1 MGKTVHISKV
11 LSELIKHTKRYHEL
25 KNKKQLTEEE
35 KNRTNIFKKQN
46 SWKIWTR
53 NRMVDVSF
61 EHTVRVFR
69 RKTFLKTMPTK
80 KQVEEALWMCIKRTH
95 SYKIYELFESN
106 YGKMNED
113 TFIQQEEID
122 LFFETCL
129 KIRDEINKINNQD
142 GPKNDLTIQ
151 RE

>member
-1 MGKTVHISKV
+1 
-11 LSELIKHTKRYHEL
+11 
-25 KNKKQLTEEE
+25 
-35 KNRTNIFKKQN
+35 
-46 SWKIWTR
+46 
-53 NRMVDVSF
+53 
-61 EHTVRVFR
+61 
-69 RKTFLKTMPTK
+69 
-80 KQVEEALWMCIKRTH
+80 MCIKRTH

-129 KIRDEINKINNQD
+129 KVRDEINKINNQD
-142 GPKNDLTIQ
+142 GSKNDLTIQ

>member
-1 MGKTVHISKV
+1 MDT
-11 LSELIKHTKRYHEL
+11 
-25 KNKKQLTEEE
+25 
-35 KNRTNIFKKQN
+35 KQN
-46 SWKIWTR
+46 GGC
-53 NRMVDVSF
+53 
-61 EHTVRVFR
+61 VF
-69 RKTFLKTMPTK
+69 
-80 KQVEEALWMCIKRTH
+80 RTH

-142 GPKNDLTIQ
+142 GSKNDLTIQ

>member
-1 MGKTVHISKV
+1 
-11 LSELIKHTKRYHEL
+11 
-25 KNKKQLTEEE
+25 
-35 KNRTNIFKKQN
+35 
-46 SWKIWTR
+46 
-53 NRMVDVSF
+53 MVDVSF

-142 GPKNDLTIQ
+142 GSKNDLTIQ